1 MIIDVEG
8 LMGQRALKYLRYT
21 EKPSKEQL
29 ELLFSSFSEIQ
40 EVEMIESAHK
50 YFQLELCDGKY
61 ALKDSQINIDYPPI
75 QNMLGKKKSDS
86 VCIFLS
92 TLGIGVDRRI
102 ESYKDSNPSRM
113 LLLDA
118 CASSYIE
125 SVTDEYQRSLGLGD
139 ETFRYAPGY
148 GKVPLIM
155 QKEIFESISEFRKLH
170 VELDENCIMHP
181 FKSMTGLVGF
191 RSKEGRI

>member
-75 QNMLGKKKSDS
+75 QNMLGKKKSDRKS
-86 VCIFLS
+86 V
-92 TLGIGVDRRI
+92 V
-102 ESYKDSNPSRM
+102 
-113 LLLDA
+113 
-118 CASSYIE
+118 
-125 SVTDEYQRSLGLGD
+125 
-139 ETFRYAPGY
+139 
-148 GKVPLIM
+148 
-155 QKEIFESISEFRKLH
+155 
-170 VELDENCIMHP
+170 
-181 FKSMTGLVGF
+181 
-191 RSKEGRI
+191 